1 MIKNTRG
8 MSTLR
13 TPGPMASRCTNLMAI
28 LGLKDHSWWGC
39 IRWDNH
45 GDKRDKLT
53 FSIDRGRHT
62 ILIASI
68 TNQMTST
75 STSQTNGTTSQ
86 GWTRR
91 KTACRCQEWG
101 GLNTTKLSLRSS
113 TTRACT
119 IRGSHQ
125 VFKQENRISNS
136 REKKS
141 IIATKYIKN
150 SSMKAET
157 DPRWPIQWISQI
169 NKHRISI
176 ITQKGTTRTSIAAHW
191 WGFQLSQNQSSE
203 NLLLMRTTEGSR
215 GLSPGHTTSS
225 HIQTAEVAAS
235 LELSI
240 VQPTELKSEAKEMK
254 GWAGSHQQEGETSI
268 ITAVPTS
275 SQDNRAGT
283 IPNIMIDLSLLE
295 FKFTLI
301 KSIKQFYHF
310 FTNFIFNLEL
320 SIEFFI

>member
-1 MIKNTRG
+1 
-8 MSTLR
+8 
-13 TPGPMASRCTNLMAI
+13 MASRCTNLMAI
-28 LGLKDHSWWGC
+28 PGLKDHSWWGC
-39 IRWDNH
+39 IRWGNQ

-53 FSIDRGRHT
+53 FSIDRDRHT

-101 GLNTTKLSLRSS
+101 GLSTTKLSLRSS

-125 VFKQENRISNS
+125 VFKQENRTSNS

-157 DPRWPIQWISQI
+157 DPRWPIQWIFQI

-176 ITQKGTTRTSIAAHW
+176 ITQRETSIAAPW
-191 WGFQLSQNQSSE
+191 WDFQPSQNQSSE
-203 NLLLMRTTEGSR
+203 NLLLMTTTEGSR

-225 HIQTAEVAAS
+225 HIQTAEAAAS

-254 GWAGSHQQEGETSI
+254 GWAGSHQPEGETLI
-268 ITAVPTS
+268 IKAAPTS
-275 SQDNRAGT
+275 SLDNRAGT

-295 FKFTLI
+295 FKFILI
-301 KSIKQFYHF
+301 KS
-310 FTNFIFNLEL
+310 N
-320 SIEFFI
+320 